1 MFRKL
6 MLFLAALSMVS
17 ALAYAEDKYSISG
30 EVTFQHDGNIYICL
44 LTKEGFRD
52 FNRPG
57 HELSKST
64 CKVVDMNA
72 NLKKAGKVSFA
83 FDNIEKGTYCI
94 ITYQDVSMNGE
105 VDFAGLDKNE
115 PWGIYKEGPIGI
127 TYPSWETAKFDLEK
141 DFAGIKI
148 EM

>member
-64 CKVVDMNA
+64 CKVVEMNA
-72 NLKKAGKVSFA
+72 NLKKAGKISFA

-94 ITYQDVSMNGE
+94 FTYQDVNMNGE
-105 VDFAGLDKNE
+105 VDYSDFHKNE
-115 PWGIYKEGPIGI
+115 PWGIYKEVPIGLN
-127 TYPSWETAKFDLEK
+127 YPSWETAKFDLQR
-141 DFAGIKI
+141 DFTGIKI

>member
-1 MFRKL
+1 MFKKA
-6 MLFLAALSMVS
+6 MFFLASLLLAS
-17 ALAYAEDKYSISG
+17 AFAYAEDKYSISG

-52 FNRPG
+52 FNRPA
-57 HELSKST
+57 HKLSKST
-64 CKVVDMNA
+64 CKVVEMNA
-72 NLKKAGKVSFA
+72 NLKKAGKVSFT

-94 ITYQDVSMNGE
+94 ITYQDVNMNGE
-105 VDFAGLDKNE
+105 VDFAGLHKNE

-127 TYPSWETAKFDLEK
+127 TYPSWETAKFDLQG
-141 DFAGIKI
+141 DFTGIMI